1 MKQQG
6 VNPLSCFL
14 HVKIRKEMTTMTAEM
29 IIQLISTFGII
40 PALFVWLLMYIM
52 SENKKDKEDS
62 RKREITLM
70 EQISKS
76 DILMAGIM
84 QSIENVNGSMN
95 TIQTDIAILKAR

>member
-1 MKQQG
+1 
-6 VNPLSCFL
+6 
-14 HVKIRKEMTTMTAEM
+14 MTAEM
-29 IIQLISTFGII
+29 VIQLISTFGII

-70 EQISKS
+70 EHISKS

>member
-29 IIQLISTFGII
+29 IIQLITSFGII

-62 RKREITLM
+62 RKREIVLM
-70 EQISKS
+70 EHITKS

-84 QSIENVNGSMN
+84 QSVENVNNSVGI
-95 TIQTDIAILKAR
+95 IQTDIAVIES